1 MKTNYSNLKTRLEMG
16 DDLQTY
22 TFCEIEDIIGTTI
35 PKSYINREA
44 VKLVNVSRFQMSA
57 ISAGFL
63 LTDVD
68 YVNQTLTFT

>member
-1 MKTNYSNLKTRLEMG
+1 MG
-16 DDLQTY
+16 DDFQTY
-22 TFCEIEDIIGTTI
+22 TFYEIEDIIGTTI